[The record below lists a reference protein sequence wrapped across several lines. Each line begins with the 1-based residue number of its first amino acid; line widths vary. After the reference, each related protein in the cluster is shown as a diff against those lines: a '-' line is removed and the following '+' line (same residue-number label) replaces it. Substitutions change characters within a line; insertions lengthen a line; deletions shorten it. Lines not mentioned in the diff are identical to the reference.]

1 MRTYLMTGAAVLLL
15 AAPALGQT
23 VTQQTTTTREY
34 VTPAPLLVAPRP
46 QPIEVAPPLAVAPP
60 VMPMPGTSYQSTTTQ
75 YGASGMGYSETTNRY
90 VGTDGAIH
98 TDRVIQDN
106 R

>member
-34 VTPAPLLVAPRP
+34 VTPAPLLVAPP
-46 QPIEVAPPLAVAPP
+46 EPIELAPPPVAVAPP

-90 VGTDGAIH
+90 VGTDGILH
-98 TDRVIQDN
+98 TDRVIHDN